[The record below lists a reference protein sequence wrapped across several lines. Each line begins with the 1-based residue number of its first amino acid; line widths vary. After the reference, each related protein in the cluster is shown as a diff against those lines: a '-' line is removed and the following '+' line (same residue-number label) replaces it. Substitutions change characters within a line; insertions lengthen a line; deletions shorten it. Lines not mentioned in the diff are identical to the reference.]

1 VNTVTC
7 EDESELQRFVHANA
21 TRVAQD
27 AADTYTYLMTTR
39 YDLQFLQE
47 RWPKI
52 QFHPLREHAG
62 LVLDAA

>member
-1 VNTVTC
+1 VN
-7 EDESELQRFVHANA
+7 ANS
-21 TRVAQD
+21 TRVALD

-62 LVLDAA
+62 LVLEAA